1 MKSDNFKFFIFLI
14 IGCLFGFIATKVEGV
29 TNGLLNI
36 IGCLSLV
43 VCLMFFIRMRIRN
56 FLGFILIVWNKF
68 RGD

>member
-1 MKSDNFKFFIFLI
+1 MKSDNLKFFIFLI
-14 IGCLFGFIATKVEGV
+14 IGCLFGFIATKFEGI

-43 VCLMFFIRMRIRN
+43 ACLIFFIRMRIRN